1 MGGSDGSWTLKDFN
15 NVIISQGQGDFG
27 YSVNQLLCYSSIT
40 SSINNIENSNEQIYI
55 FPNPF
60 KNSTSVEIK
69 NTRGPFNLEIFDISG
84 RIIKTFNSNSNKF
97 EINNINASSGI
108 YWLKLKTNLILNQ

>member
-1 MGGSDGSWTLKDFN
+1 M
-15 NVIISQGQGDFG
+15 
-27 YSVNQLLCYSSIT
+27 
-40 SSINNIENSNEQIYI
+40 
-55 FPNPF
+55 
-60 KNSTSVEIK
+60 TSVEIK

-108 YWLKLKTNLILNQ
+108 YWLRIKNKSNFKPIKLVIE